1 MKRGPFKLKEPTMKH
16 VRTICMT
23 LAILVPG
30 LLFPAGIYDYDSD
43 EWSKIEIRE
52 AFISRQTSIDFAD
65 SFSAPEF
72 GWHINRGGAFLTRGN
87 ALYSTMYAPFPVSG
101 TLRLVLVELDVFS
114 DDIVSGVDLEPDKTR
129 YVLNNNGDF
138 VVIERTPFLP
148 DRNSGGDSKPA
159 GARPLDSDR
168 KDSVSFLDGDYTD
181 CYRLQPGLS
190 SAVFIFSGI
199 SAVAD
204 APGDDDT
211 TLHPARSLN
220 AGIIIASSERGG
232 GIVRIRGA
240 AGSGKTSYQVFTA
253 FGGKRFD
260 IIFSKAMKYLAGH
273 ESEPSFFLYRDMA
286 KAFRSYDREST
297 IKRCGEH
304 GAAKADRTSKFCEAV
319 KKEESPQ
326 AKKN

>member
-1 MKRGPFKLKEPTMKH
+1 MA
-16 VRTICMT
+16 
-23 LAILVPG
+23 LALLAPG
-30 LLFPAGIYDYDSD
+30 MLFPAGIYDYDSD
-43 EWSKIEIRE
+43 EWSKIVIKE

-65 SFSAPEF
+65 TFSAPEF
-72 GWHINRGGAFLTRGN
+72 GWHLNRDGAFITRGN
-87 ALYSTMYAPFPVSG
+87 ALYSTMYAPFPVSEA
-101 TLRLVLVELDVFS
+101 LRLVLVELDVFS

-138 VVIERTPFLP
+138 AVIERTAFFP
-148 DRNSGGDSKPA
+148 DANSGGDSKPA

-168 KDSVSFLDGDYTD
+168 RDSVSFLDGDYTD
-181 CYRLQPGLS
+181 CHRLRPGPS
-190 SAVFIFSGI
+190 SALFVFSGM
-199 SAVAD
+199 SAVVD

-211 TLHPARSLN
+211 ALHPAGSIS
-220 AGIIIASSERGG
+220 AGIVIASSERGG

-253 FGGKRFD
+253 FGAKRFD

-273 ESEPSFFLYRDMA
+273 ETEPSFFLYRDMA
-286 KAFRSYDREST
+286 RAFRSYDREST

-304 GAAKADRTSKFCEAV
+304 GTAKTDRTSKFCEAV